1 MNQRDQQFFDLQAI
15 RDALAGR
22 IDEFVLNLFPEAKRE
37 SSCYMIGGIDGSKG
51 RRMMVSTRA
60 NNPGYYLDFSDPSIK
75 GGPWRLVSQVKGIT
89 LKEGIA
95 WLAKFCNVPPIQS
108 FGTISQAKD
117 PEALARTMKE
127 LSAKSIEYAKAR
139 GITEDT
145 LRKYGVASD
154 VRDGVLFP
162 YYDAFGNLGM
172 TKHWGHKLK
181 ADGKKDTWVSAEP
194 VISIF
199 GKDVCDPET
208 GLQRLV
214 ICEGEWDAM
223 ACWQAGIPAVS
234 IPMGASN
241 MNWITE
247 DYQYLSHFDE
257 IVLLFDNDEPGKKG
271 AKEASARLGT
281 ERCLTVRLPLKD
293 ANDMLRAG
301 RGAEILKCIES
312 TTREPMAEIAD
323 PESMKETVRSYM
335 KGEHLSDG
343 DAFFLPNFDLTFR
356 KHEMTLWF
364 GFSSHG
370 KSQAVQN
377 QVASLMSQGKV
388 TCVASFEQPPEMTLS
403 QILLNFTAYPN
414 LPFHEEF
421 DPAYAYMAK
430 NVFMYKARKRA
441 DPKHLIQTF
450 IHAHKRYGIDTFVID
465 NVMTMDIDRG
475 DNTAQAEAADLV
487 RVFVAEYPVHV
498 HVVAHPRK
506 PPENTGKVPG
516 MAEIRGA
523 SEWGDIPNNVIAIW
537 RDMPKAE
544 KIAEMED
551 QGSEQSE
558 IDQFWASTPCGKIV
572 VRKQRATGNL
582 PMASFYFHK
591 PTMRFM
597 NKIGKPSPMFSEQPW
612 ITPETK

>member
-1 MNQRDQQFFDLQAI
+1 MNKIEQQFYDLQQI

-22 IDEFVLNLFPEAKRE
+22 VDEFCLTLFPAAKRQA
-37 SSCYMIGGIDGSKG
+37 SCYRIGGVSGEKG
-51 RRMMVSTRA
+51 ESMMISTRA
-60 NNPGYYLDFSDPSIK
+60 NNPGYFQDFADPEVK
-75 GGPWRLVSQVKGIT
+75 GGPWRLVAMVKGCT

-95 WLAKFCNVPPIQS
+95 WMAKFCNVPPIQS

-117 PEALARTMKE
+117 PEALARTMRPLKP
-127 LSAKSIEYAKAR
+127 ASIEYAKQR

-154 VRDGVLFP
+154 DRDGLLFP
-162 YYDAFGNLGM
+162 YYDAYGNLGM

-199 GKDVCDPET
+199 GKDVCDPENNIS
-208 GLQRLV
+208 RL
-214 ICEGEWDAM
+214 IITEGEWDAM
-223 ACWQAGIPAVS
+223 ACWQLGLPAIS
-234 IPMGASN
+234 IPMGVSN
-241 MNWITE
+241 TNWITE

-271 AKEASARLGT
+271 AREAAARLGS
-281 ERCLTVRLPLKD
+281 ERCLIVTLPLKD

-301 RGAEILKCIES
+301 RGAEILQCIEN
-312 TTREPMAEIAD
+312 TTREPLAEIAD
-323 PESMKETVRSYM
+323 PASMKETVRSYM
-335 KGEHLSDG
+335 KGEHLVEG
-343 DAFFLPNFDLTFR
+343 DAFFLPGFDMSFR
-356 KHEMTLWF
+356 KHETTLWF
-364 GFSSHG
+364 GYSGMG

-377 QVASLMSQGKV
+377 QVASLMAQGKMS
-388 TCVASFEQPPEMTLS
+388 CVASFEQPPELTLS

-450 IHAHKRYGIDTFVID
+450 VHAHKRYGIDSFVID

-475 DNTAQAEAADLV
+475 DNTAQAEASDLV
-487 RVFVAEYPVHV
+487 RVFAADYPVHV
-498 HVVAHPRK
+498 HVIAHPRK
-506 PPENTGKVPG
+506 PPENTAKPPG
-516 MAEIRGA
+516 IADIRGA
-523 SEWGDIPNNVIAIW
+523 SEWGDAVNNVITVW
-537 RDMPKAE
+537 RDMAKAE
-544 KIAEMED
+544 RIAEMED
-551 QGSEQSE
+551 SGSDQKE
-558 IDQFWASTPCGKIV
+558 IQEFWKSTPCGKILA
-572 VRKQRATGNL
+572 RKQRATGNL
-582 PMASFYFHK
+582 PMASFFFHK

-597 NKIGKPSPMFSEQPW
+597 SKPGEPSRMFESQPW
-612 ITPETK
+612 

>member
-1 MNQRDQQFFDLQAI
+1 MNHKDQEFFDLTTI
-15 RDALAGR
+15 REALAGR
-22 IDEFVLNLFPEAKRE
+22 IDEFCLNLFPEAKRE
-37 SSCYMIGGIDGSKG
+37 ASCYMIGGLNGEKG
-51 RRMMVSTRA
+51 RRLMISTRA
-60 NNPGYYLDFSDPSIK
+60 NNPGYYLNFADPDEK
-75 GGPWRLVSQVKGIT
+75 GGPWRLVSKVKGCS
-89 LKEGIA
+89 LREGIA

-108 FGTISQAKD
+108 FGTINQAKD

-127 LSAKSIEYAKAR
+127 LSTKSIEYAKAR
-139 GITEDT
+139 GITEET

-154 VRDGVLFP
+154 VRDGLLFP
-162 YYDAFGNLGM
+162 YYDAYGNLGM

-181 ADGKKDTWVSAEP
+181 ADGKKDTWVSSDP
-194 VISIF
+194 VMSLF

-214 ICEGEWDAM
+214 ICEGEFDCL
-223 ACWQAGIPAVS
+223 ACWQSGIPAVS

-281 ERCLTVRLPLKD
+281 ERCLTVTLPLKD

-301 RGAEILKCIES
+301 RGAEILKCIET

-323 PESMKETVRSYM
+323 PASMKELVRSYM
-335 KGEHLSDG
+335 KGEHLTDG
-343 DAFFLPNFDLTFR
+343 DAFFMPGFDMMFR
-356 KHEMTLWF
+356 QHESTLWF
-364 GFSSHG
+364 GYSGMG

-377 QVASLMSQGKV
+377 QVASLVSQGKMC
-388 TCVASFEQPPEMTLS
+388 CVASFEQPPELTFS

-421 DPAYAYMAK
+421 EPAYAYMAK

-441 DPKHLIQTF
+441 NPKHLIQTF
-450 IHAHKRYGIDTFVID
+450 IHAHKRYGIDVFLLD
-465 NVMTMDIDRG
+465 NAMCLDIDRG
-475 DNTAQAEAADLV
+475 DNTAQAETCDLI

-506 PPENTGKVPG
+506 PPENTSKPPG
-516 MAEIRGA
+516 IADIRGA
-523 SEWGDIPNNVIAIW
+523 SEWGDAVNNVLTVW
-537 RDMPKAE
+537 RDMAKAE

-551 QGSEQSE
+551 QGSDQHE
-558 IDQFWASTPCGKIV
+558 IDQFWASTPCGKILA
-572 VRKQRATGNL
+572 RKQRASGNL
-582 PMASFYFHK
+582 PMCSFYFDK
-591 PTMRFM
+591 KTMRFVS
-597 NKIGKPSPMFSEQPW
+597 KPGKAQPMFSETPW
-612 ITPETK
+612 